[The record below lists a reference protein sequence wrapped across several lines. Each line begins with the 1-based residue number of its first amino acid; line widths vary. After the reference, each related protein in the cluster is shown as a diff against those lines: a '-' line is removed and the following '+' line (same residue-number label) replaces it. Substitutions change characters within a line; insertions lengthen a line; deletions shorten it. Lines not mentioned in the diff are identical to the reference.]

1 MKERI
6 IFCLSIILLLS
17 VSINTLN
24 AQSLQGKRIA
34 LDPGHGS
41 PHGTTCEPET
51 KRFEAY
57 INHIVVPYL
66 KSYLQSEGAI
76 VFTTRA
82 DYDSLGSCMTLSQR
96 VAIANNNNADFF
108 TSVHHNAFNGVANYS
123 LVLFRQTNNNICP
136 NGNPQTPQALQMS
149 SIMAPK
155 LYEALYTTSGLV
167 RGDLCF
173 LGYNLGVLNNLTM
186 PGVLTEA
193 SFFDHVPERR
203 RLSNLDYLRTEAEV
217 LYHSYLQFYN
227 APLPAHGSLVGI
239 VTNLN
244 TNTPATNVKV
254 VIENLGLEYTVDN
267 IGNGF
272 YRFDSLNPGTY
283 QVKVVTPL
291 DTSVAT
297 AVVQGSKVNK
307 RDLTITHTEIVGDVK
322 LNVVLSTQNGINV
335 LWSKPTGTVDFYDI
349 YLSSDGINWTDEP
362 YRSVSGNLTGNAIAG
377 LDINNTYYVRM
388 KARNSISTSPN
399 YSKVYGAYL
408 SASTEKTLIVDGFN
422 RFGGTGSWQFPF
434 HNFVTQYGS
443 GLAELGIRFESVAN
457 TMITQPSQLMGYKNI
472 IWFLGDESTVNE
484 TFSSSEQQLIIEYL
498 KNGGNLFV
506 TGSEVAW
513 DLDQN
518 GSVSDKEFIHNY
530 LKAKFIDNNP
540 TPNLPQVTGIQN
552 TFFDGFSSTFGEV
565 YPDDFPDVIEP
576 INESYEV
583 IKYNDTQ
590 AAGIAYSGLF
600 PEGTKEGKLVFL
612 GFAVETIENDSVR
625 NDLIRRVMDYF
636 GAITSVKDELSF
648 VPDNY
653 SLSAYPN
660 PFNPNVTVNF
670 TAAEKNNYSVAV
682 YNLPGQKMFELHNG
696 ELSAGKHSFNFDM
709 RDYSS
714 GVYIVNVQS
723 DNYRNSIKIMLMK

>member
-1 MKERI
+1 MNLKYKI
-6 IFCLSIILLLS
+6 LSFFFIVLFITS
-17 VSINTLN
+17 VISG
-24 AQSLQGKRIA
+24 QSLLGKRIA

-41 PHGTTCEPET
+41 PHNTTCEPET

-66 KSYLQSEGAI
+66 KSYLLGEGAI
-76 VFTTRA
+76 VFTTRG
-82 DYDSLGSCMTLSQR
+82 DFDSLGACISLSQR
-96 VAIANNNNADFF
+96 VAVANNNNADFF

-155 LYEALYTTSGLV
+155 LYEALYTTSGIV

-186 PGVLTEA
+186 PGVLSEA
-193 SFFDHVPERR
+193 SFFDNIPERR
-203 RLSNLDYLRTEAEV
+203 RLSNLAYLRTEAEV

-254 VIENLGLEYTVDN
+254 VIESLGLEYTVDN

-272 YRFDSLNPGTY
+272 YRFDTLNPGSY

-297 AVVQGSKVNK
+297 AVVQGGKVNK
-307 RDLTITHTEIVGDVK
+307 RDLFITNTEIVGDVK
-322 LNVVLSTQNGINV
+322 LNVVLSTQNGINI

-349 YLSSDGINWTDEP
+349 YLSEDGINWSDEP
-362 YRSVSGNLTGNAIAG
+362 YRSVSGNLTGNAISG
-377 LDINNTYYVRM
+377 LETNKTYYVRM

-399 YSKVYGAYL
+399 FTKVYGAYL

-422 RFGGTGSWQFPF
+422 RYGGSGSWQFPY
-434 HNFVTQYGS
+434 HNFVVQYGS
-443 GLAELGIRFESVAN
+443 GLAESGIRFESVTN
-457 TMITQPSQLMGYKNI
+457 TIITQPSQLMGYKNI

-498 KNGGNLFV
+498 KSGGNLFV
-506 TGSEVAW
+506 TGSEAAW

-530 LKAKFIDNNP
+530 LKAKFVADNP
-540 TPNLPQVTGIQN
+540 TPNIPQLSGTQN
-552 TFFDGFSSTFGEV
+552 TFLDGFSSTFGEV
-565 YPDDFPDVIEP
+565 YPDDSPDVIEP
-576 INESYEV
+576 INDSFEV
-583 IKYNDTQ
+583 IKYNETQ
-590 AAGIAYSGLF
+590 AAGVSYSGIF

-612 GFAVETIENDSVR
+612 SFAVETIENDSLR
-625 NDLIRRVMDYF
+625 NELIRSVMDYF
-636 GAITSVKDELSF
+636 GAITSVQEGVSF

-653 SLSAYPN
+653 ALSAYPN

-670 TAAEKNNYSVAV
+670 TSAEKNNYLVAV
-682 YNLPGQKMFELHNG
+682 YNLPGQKLFELHNG
-696 ELSAGKHSFNFDM
+696 ELSAGIHSFNLDM

-714 GVYIVNVQS
+714 GVYIVNIQS
-723 DNYRNSIKIMLMK
+723 GNYRNSIKIMLMK